1 MVEHADLVEIE
12 KGRGR
17 TFLVI
22 SPHAD
27 DATIQCGGTLAL
39 LARSGWR
46 LVLARITN
54 DALDSIGLDRA
65 TTIAQNTEQLHRAA
79 AVIGVDD
86 IFELGYETDRM
97 SEVSEVQL
105 RETLIRLYR
114 TVRPYAVFS
123 FDTLPATGENNQD
136 HIRVS
141 EAADEA
147 FWTAMF
153 DKHHPE
159 HMQEGLS
166 PHGVF
171 ERWYFGRGLLHVNA
185 VVDVSASIEAKIEAL
200 AAHETML
207 LNMASQ
213 IRLQASTGGVGV
225 LVPAGPDHTVARWL
239 AEHLVR
245 SRAAAVGA
253 RHGLAFAE
261 EFRVA
266 RFSSPGSELPR
277 RVGPS

>member
-1 MVEHADLVEIE
+1 VVEHADLVEVE
-12 KGRGR
+12 GGHGR

-27 DATIQCGGTLAL
+27 DATIQCGGTLVL
-39 LARSGWR
+39 LARNEWH

-54 DALDSIGLDRA
+54 DALDSVGLDRA

-86 IFELGYETDRM
+86 IIELGYETDRM

-105 RETLIRLYR
+105 REKLVRLYR

-136 HIRVS
+136 HIRVA

-171 ERWYFGRGLLHVNA
+171 ERWYFGRGLLH
-185 VVDVSASIEAKIEAL
+185 AKVEAL
-200 AAHETML
+200 ATHEIML

-225 LVPAGPDHTVARWL
+225 SVPAGPDHVVARWL
-239 AEHLVR
+239 AERLVR

-253 RHGLAFAE
+253 RHGLAYAE

-266 RFSSPGSELPR
+266 RFSSLGSEPPR
-277 RVGPS
+277 KAGPA